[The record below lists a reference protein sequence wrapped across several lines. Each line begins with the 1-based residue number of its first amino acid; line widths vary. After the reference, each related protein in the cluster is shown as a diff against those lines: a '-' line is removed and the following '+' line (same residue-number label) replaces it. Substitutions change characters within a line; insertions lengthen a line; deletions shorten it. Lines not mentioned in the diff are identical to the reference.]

1 MFLPCDLHQRV
12 HFWAFVRFMWDTFAN
27 VLLVDNLHTADMFA
41 PLTGKRAK
49 ARTST
54 WVGSQPHDLIHGH
67 LSSSNTPDNIA
78 ALQHLTR
85 EIYEGDDNIVK
96 KSTVYYVLLEWT
108 NYCSCAADS
117 MQGSGKGTFSERIRR
132 SFFVLGFSLIE
143 TGSGWV
149 DWKES
154 YALFFHSV
162 VRSAGAQIMFSWC
175 SNCAQLVLNC
185 AQLVLILCSNCAQL
199 VLNCAQLANCAQL
212 VLKLCS
218 AGAKIVLSWCSN
230 INVYIYIYVLQMW

>member
-1 MFLPCDLHQRV
+1 MCCWLTIYIQQTCLHHWLAKKPRPALQ
-12 HFWAFVRFMWDTFAN
+12 HGWAPSLMISSMVTFRPPSH
-27 VLLVDNLHTADMFA
+27 L
-41 PLTGKRAK
+41 GSIEKKSKRK
-49 ARTST
+49 
-54 WVGSQPHDLIHGH
+54 WL
-67 LSSSNTPDNIA
+67 DNIA

-96 KSTVYYVLLEWT
+96 NSTVYYVLLEWT

-162 VRSAGAQIMFSWC
+162 VRSAGAQIVLSWCSAARTVLSWC
-175 SNCAQLVLNC
+175 SNYV
-185 AQLVLILCSNCAQL
+185 
-199 VLNCAQLANCAQL
+199 QL

-218 AGAKIVLSWCSN
+218 AGAQLCSAGAYIVF
-230 INVYIYIYVLQMW
+230 